1 MSASKYDFSIEQGSS
16 FKMAMVYKNN
26 DGNIIDLS
34 GWCARIV
41 WTTNLNQ
48 VQVFST
54 QNTDYSVYKF
64 VLDGSEGKM
73 TLLFPSSTTNNFNF
87 SSARYDLE
95 LQSPDTLYSN
105 GGNYT
110 IRLIYG
116 TISISK
122 RYSKNNTELDCGL

>member
-1 MSASKYDFSIEQGSS
+1 MSASKYDFPIEQGSS
-16 FKMAMVYKNN
+16 FKMAMIYKDATGTPIN
-26 DGNIIDLS
+26 LT
-34 GWCARIV
+34 GWCARIM

-64 VLDGSEGKM
+64 MLDGPEGKM
-73 TLLFPSSTTNNFNF
+73 TLLLPSTTTNNFNF
-87 SSARYDLE
+87 STARYDLE

-110 IRLIYG
+110 VRVMYG
-116 TISISK
+116 TVTISK
-122 RYSKNNTELDCGL
+122 RYSKNNTELDCNL